1 MNGRVVNPLIVYLFV
16 SFSTASPATLFSMPQ
31 AVKSGTGKNTG
42 KTPVEGSHQEEV
54 DRTDHYENA
63 EKLLNEGKFEEAV
76 QEYRLS
82 LEDQPN
88 NEGAHFGIALA
99 LTRLGK
105 TSEAIESYQAA
116 LRINPKLWEAELNWG
131 IILLS
136 QQKFEGA
143 IAHFQTAENLNQ
155 GNFQVTFL
163 KGKAQESAGD
173 LANALT
179 SLLQALPLAKN
190 EKDQLEVHEAL
201 GSIYLKQRNW
211 KDAENQLVIVKK
223 GGKKNTQLDLTL
235 AQIYFETD
243 QMEKCLSLLKP
254 LADANPQEA
263 EAQEMMARILVKKG
277 DVPGAINYFQLAI
290 KQQTD
295 QHRRQ
300 NLLLDLAALYEK
312 SSQSDK
318 AMAIFRQEAT
328 TSVNPQLH
336 FHLGTLC
343 MHQKDY
349 ECALRSFLTTLQL
362 KPDFI
367 DCYSNLGAAF
377 MMLEKY
383 PEAIAALSR
392 FKEARPEIPGTYFY
406 LGLAYDKL
414 KDIPNAMSNYQKFQ
428 ELDQGKSDVQ
438 SFQARE
444 RLKVL
449 KKKPKKR

>member
-1 MNGRVVNPLIVYLFV
+1 MNGRVVNTIIVYLFV
-16 SFSTASPATLFSMPQ
+16 SFATPLPPFLFSMPQ
-31 AVKSGTGKNTG
+31 AAKSGKGKSTGKA
-42 KTPVEGSHQEEV
+42 PVEKSHQEEV

-63 EKLLNEGKFEEAV
+63 QKLLNEGKFEEAV

-82 LEDQPN
+82 LENQPN
-88 NEGAHFGIALA
+88 NDGAHFGIALA

-105 TSEAIESYQAA
+105 TSEAIQSYQAA

-136 QQKFEGA
+136 QQNFEEA
-143 IAHFQTAENLNQ
+143 IAHFQTAGNLNQ

-211 KDAENQLVIVKK
+211 KDAENHLVMLKE
-223 GGKKNTQLDLTL
+223 GGKKNIQLDLDL

-243 QMEKCLSLLKP
+243 QMEKCASLLKP

-277 DVPGAINYFQLAI
+277 DVPGAIYYFQLAI

-295 QHRRQ
+295 KNRRQ
-300 NLLLDLAALYEK
+300 NLLLDLAAVYEK
-312 SSQSDK
+312 SGQSDK
-318 AMAIFRQEAT
+318 AMAIFRQEAA

-349 ECALRSFLTTLQL
+349 ECALGSFLTTLQL

-383 PEAIAALSR
+383 PEAIVALLK
-392 FKEARPEIPGTYFY
+392 FKEARPEVPGTYFY